1 MNWNSYTGNVKD
13 KTDEQNITEMKSI
26 CLGDWMD
33 IGKAKAGEKKV
44 NGRCGITI
52 PGGSEL

>member
-44 NGRCGITI
+44 IGRCGITI